1 MVRTGGDR
9 KSWSLKFM
17 KRRRGNLIA
26 LWYSCWHLDQNRL
39 EAYYARQSPPRQLA
53 PSGSHAHLRT
63 PSAKFGPGHFHN
75 YLQSP
80 STPGPPDPSTLNRD
94 DLVGVGELSTPRW
107 RSPSNTYQTPMG
119 TYGQDVR
126 SAVPDTI
133 SKSSMTGQIK
143 GALFP
148 SRRTKSIANSESYG
162 SLMADDIGHPVPSLP
177 STLAMPPTATMGGTL
192 GRHGS
197 GKVQGPRLRIPS
209 GPAARVVSGSR
220 SATTYASGRASGT
233 SDQDARRADLP
244 PQIGLGVRLGGEESL
259 ESMFANGD
267 SLSPNPFDATRVSPA
282 RKERPATPPRGPSR
296 LLSDNDAS
304 PSSLRGTR
312 RYSNRVA
319 ADLQALKVKEA
330 NRLAQSVGHVQ
341 EEDMSTMTLPPIDAQ
356 SNSAPGSNYS
366 SPKKGNY
373 VDSPGRPRLL
383 SETSL
388 DRHGFPLRPGK
399 SDQRKT
405 PPSGYKR
412 ETRLSSS
419 QAKSPNEYPHPGTI
433 LKQLGSHRDFSHL
446 PPSPSSA
453 SINKFMMRESASVG
467 SFSPGS
473 TPAEK
478 VTESGTAHYP
488 FPQVGAED
496 LDPQSRHSKR
506 RRDQHGESE
515 YSSGRSMDKETAEA
529 LRKLDGL
536 GKASSNSLKK
546 QAKQDSL
553 GNGILE
559 RQRTHSREPSSQK
572 HSTEPTRFP
581 SAPST
586 PSSPDTS
593 KSTRTSM
600 GSTGPSSATAFS
612 ISLDQQVHGTK
623 DGHRSSFSSL
633 TNADDLGQHKD
644 QVQARVPPV
653 PPLPNDYQLK
663 QTGLVKSP
671 TPDRLPRPSE
681 YATVKDNSSTKV
693 LGLSEKGMSHSAS
706 SPILS
711 SDASYHSADSRSPA
725 MSSFSALDPGQP
737 DVQRPPR
744 MSKKWSFSSALS
756 LGSLGHKGKTEASTS
771 TAAAHNEK
779 SGPIDDFGQETG
791 RDPRQ
796 QSGNLRVP
804 VLHDGSTT
812 ATGSPGQ
819 NNASLPPVAPDT
831 GLTVP
836 TDPRLS
842 THPRRSTSSG
852 IPFFRRSSSSSS
864 TALALGTTNAG
875 KSNQQQYTRDPH
887 DTASSGTQHQNNRKT
902 ILGVGMSL
910 LKGSSSRRNLNH
922 RPSQEHLQSNSL
934 LTPGVERPKHERK
947 GSIGWSRK
955 RNKVCGHGGYWV

>member
-1 MVRTGGDR
+1 
-9 KSWSLKFM
+9 
-17 KRRRGNLIA
+17 
-26 LWYSCWHLDQNRL
+26 
-39 EAYYARQSPPRQLA
+39 
-53 PSGSHAHLRT
+53 
-63 PSAKFGPGHFHN
+63 
-75 YLQSP
+75 
-80 STPGPPDPSTLNRD
+80 
-94 DLVGVGELSTPRW
+94 
-107 RSPSNTYQTPMG
+107 
-119 TYGQDVR
+119 
-126 SAVPDTI
+126 
-133 SKSSMTGQIK
+133 
-143 GALFP
+143 
-148 SRRTKSIANSESYG
+148 
-162 SLMADDIGHPVPSLP
+162 
-177 STLAMPPTATMGGTL
+177 MPPTATMGGTL

-209 GPAARVVSGSR
+209 GPVARVVSGTR
-220 SATTYASGRASGT
+220 SATTFASGRENGT
-233 SDQDARRADLP
+233 SDQNVRRADLP
-244 PQIGLGVRLGGEESL
+244 PQIGLGVRLGGEDSL

-282 RKERPATPPRGPSR
+282 RTERPATPPRSSR
-296 LLSDNDAS
+296 LLSENDAS

-330 NRLAQSVGHVQ
+330 NRLAQSVAHVQ
-341 EEDMSTMTLPPIDAQ
+341 EEDKSIMGLSPLDAQ

-366 SPKKGNY
+366 SPKKGSY
-373 VDSPGRPRLL
+373 ADSPGRPRLL

-388 DRHGFPLRPGK
+388 DRNGFPLRPSK

-419 QAKSPNEYPHPGTI
+419 QAKSPNEYPHPQTI

-478 VTESGTAHYP
+478 VTEPGTAHYP
-488 FPQVGAED
+488 FPNVGAED
-496 LDPQSRHSKR
+496 SDPQARQSKR
-506 RRDQHGESE
+506 RRDQQGESE
-515 YSSGRSMDKETAEA
+515 YPSGRSMDKETAEA

-572 HSTEPTRFP
+572 HSAEPTRFP

-633 TNADDLGQHKD
+633 TNTDDLGQQKD
-644 QVQARVPPV
+644 QVQAKVPPV

-663 QTGLVKSP
+663 QAGLVKSP
-671 TPDRLPRPSE
+671 TLGRLPRPSE
-681 YATVKDNSSTKV
+681 YATVKDNSSTRV
-693 LGLSEKGMSHSAS
+693 LGSSEKGMPHSAS

-725 MSSFSALDPGQP
+725 MSSFSALDAGQP

-756 LGSLGHKGKTEASTS
+756 LGSLAHKGKTEASAS

-779 SGPIDDFGQETG
+779 FGPMNDFGQETA

-796 QSGNLRVP
+796 QSGTLRVP
-804 VLHDGSTT
+804 ASHDKSSTD
-812 ATGSPGQ
+812 GSPGQ
-819 NNASLPPVAPDT
+819 NNTSLPPNAPDS

-836 TDPRLS
+836 IDPRLS
-842 THPRRSTSSG
+842 THPRRSASSG

-864 TALALGTTNAG
+864 TALALGAANAG
-875 KSNQQQYTRDPH
+875 KSSQQQYTRDPH
-887 DTASSGTQHQNNRKT
+887 DPVSSGTQSQNNRKT

-934 LTPGVERPKHERK
+934 LTSAAERPKHERK

-955 RNKVCGHGGYWV
+955 RNKVCGSRRDWVWRRCC

>member
-1 MVRTGGDR
+1 
-9 KSWSLKFM
+9 
-17 KRRRGNLIA
+17 
-26 LWYSCWHLDQNRL
+26 
-39 EAYYARQSPPRQLA
+39 
-53 PSGSHAHLRT
+53 
-63 PSAKFGPGHFHN
+63 
-75 YLQSP
+75 
-80 STPGPPDPSTLNRD
+80 
-94 DLVGVGELSTPRW
+94 
-107 RSPSNTYQTPMG
+107 
-119 TYGQDVR
+119 
-126 SAVPDTI
+126 
-133 SKSSMTGQIK
+133 
-143 GALFP
+143 
-148 SRRTKSIANSESYG
+148 
-162 SLMADDIGHPVPSLP
+162 
-177 STLAMPPTATMGGTL
+177 
-192 GRHGS
+192 
-197 GKVQGPRLRIPS
+197 
-209 GPAARVVSGSR
+209 
-220 SATTYASGRASGT
+220 
-233 SDQDARRADLP
+233 
-244 PQIGLGVRLGGEESL
+244 
-259 ESMFANGD
+259 MFANGD
-267 SLSPNPFDATRVSPA
+267 SLSPNPFDATRISPA
-282 RKERPATPPRGPSR
+282 RKERPTTPPRTSR
-296 LLSDNDAS
+296 LLNENDAS

-330 NRLAQSVGHVQ
+330 NRLAQSVAHVQ
-341 EEDMSTMTLPPIDAQ
+341 EEDGSTVTLLAVDGQ

-366 SPKKGNY
+366 SPKKGSY
-373 VDSPGRPRLL
+373 ADSPGRPRLL

-388 DRHGFPLRPGK
+388 DRHGFPLRPSK

-419 QAKSPNEYPHPGTI
+419 QTKSPNEYPHPQTI

-488 FPQVGAED
+488 FPNVGAED
-496 LDPQSRHSKR
+496 LDSQARQSKR
-506 RRDQHGESE
+506 RRDQQGDSE
-515 YSSGRSMDKETAEA
+515 YPSGRSMDKETAEA

-546 QAKQDSL
+546 QAKQDAL

-581 SAPST
+581 SVPST
-586 PSSPDTS
+586 PSSPDTA

-623 DGHRSSFSSL
+623 DGRRSSFSSL
-633 TNADDLGQHKD
+633 TNPDDLGQQKD
-644 QVQARVPPV
+644 QTQTKVPPV
-653 PPLPNDYQLK
+653 PPLPNDYQLR
-663 QTGLVKSP
+663 QGGLIKSP
-671 TPDRLPRPSE
+671 TLDRLPRPSE
-681 YATVKDNSSTKV
+681 YATVKDSSSTKV
-693 LGLSEKGMSHSAS
+693 LGLNEKGMPHSAS

-737 DVQRPPR
+737 DAQRPPK

-756 LGSLGHKGKTEASTS
+756 LGSLGHKGKMEASAS
-771 TAAAHNEK
+771 TAVAYNER
-779 SGPIDDFGQETG
+779 SGPMDDFGQDSARE
-791 RDPRQ
+791 PRQ
-796 QSGNLRVP
+796 QSATLRVP
-804 VLHDGSTT
+804 ISHDKSSTE
-812 ATGSPGQ
+812 GSPGQ
-819 NNASLPPVAPDT
+819 NSASLPPNVPDS

-836 TDPRLS
+836 ADSRLS
-842 THPRRSTSSG
+842 SHPKRSASSG

-864 TALALGTTNAG
+864 TALALGATNAA
-875 KSNQQQYTRDPH
+875 KSSQQQNTRDLH
-887 DTASSGTQHQNNRKT
+887 DIAPSGAQNQNNRKT

-910 LKGSSSRRNLNH
+910 LKGSSSRRNLSH

-934 LTPGVERPKHERK
+934 LTSATERPKHERK

-955 RNKVCGHGGYWV
+955 RNKVCGSSRHWVWFRCC